1 MRLTATEIR
10 AKQLSQAV
18 RNLGTST
25 KKSLSERAGILA
37 TIKGAPTIR
46 GEDGKTPVRGV
57 DYFTPEDIKAL
68 KAELLDPEHITE
80 IIKVMKSLPDSA
92 RLEVS
97 DIRNYQSFIFNKTKY
112 GVHEMM
118 HGGSSSTTSSIS
130 FETPVGLV
138 DDSNVSFSVTHEP
151 AYIIVNGGQYT
162 VGNGLYSSYLAGVI
176 TLTSAVGTGGFIISA
191 Y

>member
-1 MRLTATEIR
+1 
-10 AKQLSQAV
+10 
-18 RNLGTST
+18 
-25 KKSLSERAGILA
+25 
-37 TIKGAPTIR
+37 
-46 GEDGKTPVRGV
+46 
-57 DYFTPEDIKAL
+57 
-68 KAELLDPEHITE
+68 
-80 IIKVMKSLPDSA
+80 MKSLPDSA

-97 DIRNYQSFIFNKTKY
+97 DIRNYQSFVFNKTKY

-118 HGGSSSTTSSIS
+118 HGGSSGASTSIN
-130 FETPVGLV
+130 FETPVGLIN
-138 DDSNVSFSVTHEP
+138 DSNTSFSVTNTP